1 MTGFQAPAPNG
12 EIALE
17 PSSGRSADLLRTLVT
32 LARQAPRDDSAVIK
46 RLLQTLQDYPA
57 LADKSIYRMKFK
69 DKRSRSGFNI
79 VSGTSIRAAETIAAE
94 MGFVWTEA
102 AIQDETADYVDIIA
116 TAFDAQRA
124 NVQRKPFRV
133 SRLEKAD
140 DGRMTLLN
148 DRRMLM
154 AIQSGVSK
162 AARNAIL
169 AVVPYRIRAT
179 YEHRCRELLAGGDL
193 ATLADAGRVKSCIE
207 AFDATWKVS
216 VTQLETYVGR
226 PRQSWVGGD
235 LADLRAL
242 FVALEDGETT
252 LQDAFPVE
260 VTLVVP
266 PAPSGPVTVEAKEAQ
281 LGKEPPPPPTPKPPT
296 PPPTPKPPAP
306 PPPVRRPPRAARPH
320 KPEPPPEPAPV
331 LEPYR
336 VEPEP
341 PLSPTLSTEAEPTLA
356 ERVARETSIEA
367 LDALLGRTY
376 LDKDL
381 TREAKYAALAL
392 ISARRHELQSTT

>member
-133 SRLEKAD
+133 SRLEKGD

-226 PRQSWVGGD
+226 PRQTWVGGD

-266 PAPSGPVTVEAKEAQ
+266 PASSGPVTVEAKEGQ
-281 LGKEPPPPPTPKPPT
+281 LGKEPPPTVPE
-296 PPPTPKPPAP
+296 PPAP
-306 PPPVRRPPRAARPH
+306 APPVAAPRPARATGLRGRGRAGT
-320 KPEPPPEPAPV
+320 PPLTSAPPAEPASNPQ
-331 LEPYR
+331 P
-336 VEPEP
+336 
-341 PLSPTLSTEAEPTLA
+341 SPTLSTDAEPTLA

-376 LDKDL
+376 LDKTM
-381 TREAKYAALAL
+381 TREAKYAALEL

>member
-1 MTGFQAPAPNG
+1 MTGFQAPAPTG
-12 EIALE
+12 EIVLE
-17 PSSGRSADLLRTLVT
+17 PSNGRSVDLLRTLVT

-133 SRLEKAD
+133 SRLEKGD

-252 LQDAFPVE
+252 LQDAFPAE

-266 PAPSGPVTVEAKEAQ
+266 PASSGPVTVEAKEGQ
-281 LGKEPPPPPTPKPPT
+281 LGKEPPPTMPEPPAPT
-296 PPPTPKPPAP
+296 PPVAEKR
-306 PPPVRRPPRAARPH
+306 PPVRREPRSTRPH
-320 KPEPPPEPAPV
+320 RPEPPPAAAP
-331 LEPYR
+331 LSTATDHTTN
-336 VEPEP
+336 P
-341 PLSPTLSTEAEPTLA
+341 PPSPTLSTDAEPTLT

-376 LDKDL
+376 LDKTM
-381 TREAKYAALAL
+381 TREAKYSALEL
-392 ISARRHELQSTT
+392 ISARRNELQSTT